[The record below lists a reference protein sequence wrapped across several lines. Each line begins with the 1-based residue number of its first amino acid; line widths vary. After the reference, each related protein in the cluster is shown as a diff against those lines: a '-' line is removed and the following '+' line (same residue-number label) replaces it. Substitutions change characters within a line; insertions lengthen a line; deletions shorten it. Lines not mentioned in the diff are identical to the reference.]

1 MRIWKTSR
9 RDLDYSDR
17 ALVMAILNVT
27 PDSFSDGGAIPSLDD
42 ALRRAEKFVAEG
54 ADILDV
60 GGESTRPGSVRVSI
74 EEEVERVV
82 PVIEAMA
89 KRFDIPISVDTTKS
103 EVAARAIDAGAEIVN
118 DISGLR
124 FDEAVADVAASSKAG
139 LILMHSRGEFETMHS
154 QEPVANILEEVA
166 RDFRRAISIARDH
179 GVVAEAIALDV
190 GIGFGK
196 AQAQN
201 LELLAKLAKLTA
213 EFPEHPM
220 LAGTSRKSFI
230 GKLLGDAPVTERL
243 AGSLATAMFAVWN
256 GANILRV
263 HDVKETVDCVR
274 MINAIRDQ
282 I

>member
-124 FDEAVADVAASSKAG
+124 FDEAVDDVAASSKAG